1 MLNDYSGF
9 VPKEP
14 GVTSRTSLAAKAP
27 EERRRR
33 ILAAA
38 VEVLKEK
45 GFAGARI
52 ADIAAM
58 AGTSPALVVYH
69 FKTLD
74 GALAEALGSV
84 EDDFYTDLDQALPPQ
99 ATAVERLRVIGELG
113 CDTGPAVGNWA
124 LWMEVWV
131 RALRDGQARA
141 LRRALDAR
149 WRQTLRDCIDAGV
162 AEGAFRCADPQA
174 TAVRLAALMDGLAVQ
189 VALRDPDVPENRM
202 TDLWLESAAAELDVP
217 LRQLIK
223 TKRRPTTKRP

>member
-1 MLNDYSGF
+1 MAPS
-9 VPKEP
+9 E
-14 GVTSRTSLAAKAP
+14 SLAAKAP

-38 VEVLKEK
+38 VEVLKDK
-45 GFAGARI
+45 GFSGARI
-52 ADIAAM
+52 ADIASV

-74 GALAEALGSV
+74 GALAEALGSI
-84 EDDFYTDLDQALPPQ
+84 EDDFYDDLAHALPPH
-99 ATAVERLRVIGELG
+99 ATAIDRLRVIGVLG

-149 WRQTLRDCIDAGV
+149 WRQTLREVIDVGITD
-162 AEGAFRCADPQA
+162 GTFTCADPQA
-174 TAVRLAALMDGLAVQ
+174 SVVRLAALMDGLAVQ
-189 VALRDPDVPENRM
+189 VALRDPDVPEDRM
-202 TDLWLESAAAELDVP
+202 TDLWLESAAAELGLPATALVP
-217 LRQLIK
+217 ATRAP
-223 TKRRPTTKRP
+223 TKRRAARARRPQPPVDA

>member
-1 MLNDYSGF
+1 MA
-9 VPKEP
+9 
-14 GVTSRTSLAAKAP
+14 SRASLAAKDP

-38 VEVLKEK
+38 VEVLKDK

-52 ADIAAM
+52 ADVAAV

-84 EDDFYTDLDQALPPQ
+84 EDDFYTDLEHALPPR
-99 ATAVERLRVIGELG
+99 ASAVERLRVMGELG

-141 LRRALDAR
+141 LRRALDMR
-149 WRQTLRDCIDAGV
+149 WRQMLREVVDAGV
-162 AEGAFRCADPQA
+162 AEGSFTCTDPAA
-174 TAVRLAALMDGLAVQ
+174 TVVRLAALMDGLAVQ
-189 VALRDPDVPENRM
+189 VALHDPDVPEERM
-202 TDLWLESAAAELDVP
+202 SDLWLEAAAAELGVP
-217 LRQLIK
+217 ARQLIK
-223 TKRRPTTKRP
+223 TRRRTPALRAKAR

>member
-1 MLNDYSGF
+1 M
-9 VPKEP
+9 
-14 GVTSRTSLAAKAP
+14 TSRTSLAAKAP

-84 EDDFYTDLDQALPPQ
+84 EDDFYTDLAQALPPK
-99 ATAVERLRVIGELG
+99 AGAVERLRVIGELG
-113 CDTGPAVGNWA
+113 CDTGPAVGNWS

-149 WRQTLRDCIDAGV
+149 WRQTLRECIDAGV
-162 AEGAFRCADPQA
+162 AEGSFRCADAQA

-189 VALRDPDVPENRM
+189 VALRDPEVPEDRM
-202 TDLWLESAAAELDVP
+202 TDLWLESAAAELDIP

-223 TKRRPTTKRP
+223 TKRRPPSKRP

>member
-1 MLNDYSGF
+1 M
-9 VPKEP
+9 
-14 GVTSRTSLAAKAP
+14 TTRTSLAAKAP

-38 VEVLKEK
+38 VEVLKDK

-52 ADIAAM
+52 ADIASV

-74 GALAEALGSV
+74 GALAEALGSI
-84 EDDFYTDLDQALPPQ
+84 EDDFYDDLARALPPK
-99 ATAVERLRVIGELG
+99 ATAVSRLRVIGELG

-131 RALRDGQARA
+131 RALRDSQARA

-149 WRQTLRDCIDAGV
+149 WRQTLREVIDVGIS
-162 AEGAFRCADPQA
+162 EGSFSCEDPQA
-174 TAVRLAALMDGLAVQ
+174 SVVRLAALMDGLAVQ
-189 VALRDPDVPENRM
+189 VALHDPDVPEERM
-202 TDLWLESAAAELDVP
+202 TDLWLESAAAELGIPV
-217 LRQLIK
+217 
-223 TKRRPTTKRP
+223 RRLVRSRRRTASPRAKAR

>member
-1 MLNDYSGF
+1 M
-9 VPKEP
+9 
-14 GVTSRTSLAAKAP
+14 TSRTSLAAKAP

-38 VEVLKEK
+38 VEVLKDK

-84 EDDFYTDLDQALPPQ
+84 EDDFYTDLDQALPPK

-162 AEGAFRCADPQA
+162 AEGSFRCADPQE

-189 VALRDPDVPENRM
+189 VALRDPDVPEERM
-202 TDLWLESAAAELDVP
+202 TDLWRESAAAERDVP

-223 TKRRPTTKRP
+223 TKRRPARKRP

>member
-1 MLNDYSGF
+1 LS
-9 VPKEP
+9 
-14 GVTSRTSLAAKAP
+14 SRTSLAAKAP

-84 EDDFYTDLDQALPPQ
+84 EDDFYTDLAQALPPK
-99 ATAVERLRVIGELG
+99 ASAVERLRVIGELG

-149 WRQTLRDCIDAGV
+149 WRQTLRECIDAGV
-162 AEGAFRCADPQA
+162 AEGAFRCADAQA

-189 VALRDPDVPENRM
+189 VALRDPDVPEDRM
-202 TDLWLESAAAELDVP
+202 TDLWLESAAAELDIP
-217 LRQLIK
+217 LRLLLT
-223 TKRRPTTKRP
+223 TKRRPPAARP

>member
-1 MLNDYSGF
+1 MSG
-9 VPKEP
+9 
-14 GVTSRTSLAAKAP
+14 SASLAAKAP

-38 VEVLKEK
+38 VEVLKDK
-45 GFAGARI
+45 GFEGARI
-52 ADIAAM
+52 ADVARV

-84 EDDFYTDLDQALPPQ
+84 EDDFYDDLAHALPPK
-99 ATAVERLRVIGELG
+99 ASAVERLRVLGELG

-149 WRQTLRDCIDAGV
+149 WRQTLSEVIDAGLK
-162 AEGAFRCADPQA
+162 EGAFTCTDPQA
-174 TAVRLAALMDGLAVQ
+174 SVVRLAALMDGLAVQ
-189 VALRDPDVPENRM
+189 VALRDPDVPEERM
-202 TDLWLESAAAELDVP
+202 IDLWLESAAAELGVP
-217 LRQLIK
+217 VRLLIK
-223 TKRRPTTKRP
+223 TKRRAPAPRGKPR

>member
-1 MLNDYSGF
+1 MTDASA
-9 VPKEP
+9 
-14 GVTSRTSLAAKAP
+14 LAAKDP

-52 ADIAAM
+52 ADVAAA

-74 GALAEALGSV
+74 GALAEAVGSV
-84 EDDFYTDLDQALPPQ
+84 EDDFYDDLARQLPPR
-99 ATAVERLRVIGELG
+99 ATALERLRLIGELG
-113 CDTGPAVGNWA
+113 ADTGPAVGNWA

-131 RALRDGQARA
+131 RALRDSQARA

-149 WRQTLRDCIDAGV
+149 WRQTLREVIDAGI
-162 AEGAFRCADPQA
+162 AEGAFTCADPQA

-189 VALRDPDVPENRM
+189 VSLRDPDVPEERL
-202 TDLWLESAAAELDVP
+202 TGLWLEAAAAELGLTVE
-217 LRQLIK
+217 QV
-223 TKRRPTTKRP
+223 TGRRRRVRKASPPSR

>member
-1 MLNDYSGF
+1 MTARS
-9 VPKEP
+9 
-14 GVTSRTSLAAKAP
+14 TLAAKAP

-38 VEVLKEK
+38 VEVLKDK

-52 ADIAAM
+52 ADIAAV

-74 GALAEALGSV
+74 GALAEALASV
-84 EDDFYTDLDQALPPQ
+84 EDDFYTDLAQAIPPR
-99 ATAVERLRVIGELG
+99 ATAVERLRILGELG

-149 WRQTLRDCIDAGV
+149 WRQTLREVIDAGV
-162 AEGAFRCADPQA
+162 AEGSFTCADPDA
-174 TAVRLAALMDGLAVQ
+174 AAVRLAALMDGLAVQ
-189 VALRDPDVPENRM
+189 AALRDPDVPEERM
-202 TDLWLESAAAELDVP
+202 SELWLQSAAAELGVP
-217 LRQLIK
+217 LRRLVRA
-223 TKRRPTTKRP
+223 RRPHAR

>member
-1 MLNDYSGF
+1 MNPPS
-9 VPKEP
+9 
-14 GVTSRTSLAAKAP
+14 SLAAKDP

-52 ADIAAM
+52 ADVAAA

-74 GALAEALGSV
+74 AALAEAVGTV
-84 EDDFYTDLDQALPPQ
+84 EDDFYDDLARLLPPR
-99 ATAVERLRVIGELG
+99 ASALDRLRLIGELG
-113 CDTGPAVGNWA
+113 SDTGPAVGNWA

-131 RALRDGQARA
+131 RAVRDAQTRA

-149 WRQTLRDCIDAGV
+149 WRQTLREVIDAGIT
-162 AEGAFRCADPQA
+162 RLWPQA
-174 TAVRLAALMDGLAVQ
+174 GSDSKEALALCEEKGVPVIHGACVMMYVQPVQSVHRFHRGIWTVCGLLQ
-189 VALRDPDVPENRM
+189 D
-202 TDLWLESAAAELDVP
+202 
-217 LRQLIK
+217 
-223 TKRRPTTKRP
+223 

>member
-1 MLNDYSGF
+1 MA
-9 VPKEP
+9 P
-14 GVTSRTSLAAKAP
+14 TTSLAAKDP

-69 FKTLD
+69 FTTLD

-84 EDDFYTDLDQALPPQ
+84 EDDFYVDWERALPPR
-99 ATAVERLRVIGELG
+99 AGAVERLRVLGELG

-149 WRQTLRDCIDAGV
+149 WRALLREVIDAGI
-162 AEGAFRCADPQA
+162 ADGTFTCADPQA
-174 TAVRLAALMDGLAVQ
+174 TVVRLAALMDGLAVQ
-189 VALRDPDVPENRM
+189 VSLRDPDVPEDQM
-202 TDLWLESAAAELDVP
+202 TRLWLESAAVELGIAS
-217 LRQLIK
+217 RQLV
-223 TKRRPTTKRP
+223 TARRRTTRSRTSAR

>member
-1 MLNDYSGF
+1 MSA
-9 VPKEP
+9 
-14 GVTSRTSLAAKAP
+14 RASLAAKAP

-52 ADIAAM
+52 ADVASM

-84 EDDFYTDLDQALPPQ
+84 EDDFYTDLEHALPPK
-99 ATAVERLRVIGELG
+99 ASAVERLRILGELG
-113 CDTGPAVGNWA
+113 CDTGPAVGNWS

-149 WRQTLRDCIDAGV
+149 WRQMLRDVIDSGT
-162 AEGAFRCADPQA
+162 AEGVFTCSDPQA
-174 TAVRLAALMDGLAVQ
+174 TVVRLAALMDGLAVQ
-189 VALRDPDVPENRM
+189 VALRDPDVPEERM
-202 TDLWLESAAAELDVP
+202 SDLWLESAAVELGIP
-217 LRQLIK
+217 SRLLIK
-223 TKRRPTTKRP
+223 TRRRTPALRAKSR

>member
-1 MLNDYSGF
+1 M
-9 VPKEP
+9 
-14 GVTSRTSLAAKAP
+14 TTRTSLAAKAP

-38 VEVLKEK
+38 VEVLKDK

-52 ADIAAM
+52 ADVASV

-74 GALAEALGSV
+74 GALAEALGSI
-84 EDDFYTDLDQALPPQ
+84 EDDFYDDLARALPPK

-131 RALRDGQARA
+131 RALRDSQARA

-149 WRQTLRDCIDAGV
+149 WRQTLREVIDVGIS
-162 AEGAFRCADPQA
+162 EGSFSCEDPQA
-174 TAVRLAALMDGLAVQ
+174 SVVRLAALMDGLAVQ
-189 VALRDPDVPENRM
+189 VALHDPDVPEERM
-202 TDLWLESAAAELDVP
+202 TDLWLESAAAELGIPV
-217 LRQLIK
+217 
-223 TKRRPTTKRP
+223 RRLVRSRRRAASPRPKSR

>member
-1 MLNDYSGF
+1 MTDASA
-9 VPKEP
+9 
-14 GVTSRTSLAAKAP
+14 LAAKDP

-52 ADIAAM
+52 ADVAAA

-74 GALAEALGSV
+74 GALAEAVGSV
-84 EDDFYTDLDQALPPQ
+84 EDAFYDDLARQLPPR
-99 ATAVERLRVIGELG
+99 ATALERLRLIGELG
-113 CDTGPAVGNWA
+113 ADTGPAVGNWA

-131 RALRDGQARA
+131 RALRDSQARA

-149 WRQTLRDCIDAGV
+149 WRQTLREVIDAGV
-162 AEGAFRCADPQA
+162 AEGTFTCADPQA

-189 VALRDPDVPENRM
+189 VSLRDPDVPEERL
-202 TDLWLESAAAELDVP
+202 TGLWLEAAAAELGITMDQITG
-217 LRQLIK
+217 RR
-223 TKRRPTTKRP
+223 RRPRTASPPAR

>member
-1 MLNDYSGF
+1 MTGAS
-9 VPKEP
+9 
-14 GVTSRTSLAAKAP
+14 SLGAKDP

-52 ADIAAM
+52 ADVAAA

-74 GALAEALGSV
+74 GALAEAVGSV
-84 EDDFYTDLDQALPPQ
+84 EDDFYDDLARALPPR
-99 ATAVERLRVIGELG
+99 ATPLERLRLIGELG
-113 CDTGPAVGNWA
+113 ADTGPAVGNWA

-131 RALRDGQARA
+131 RALRDSQARA

-149 WRQTLRDCIDAGV
+149 WRQTLREVIDAGV
-162 AEGAFRCADPQA
+162 ADGTFTCADPQA

-189 VALRDPDVPENRM
+189 VSLHDPDVPEARL
-202 TDLWLESAAAELDVP
+202 TGLWLESAAAELGLRPQDVTGRP
-217 LRQLIK
+217 
-223 TKRRPTTKRP
+223 RRSRRAAAPGP

>member
-1 MLNDYSGF
+1 L
-9 VPKEP
+9 
-14 GVTSRTSLAAKAP
+14 TSRTSLAAKAP

-84 EDDFYTDLDQALPPQ
+84 EDDFYTDLAQALPPK
-99 ATAVERLRVIGELG
+99 AGAVERLRVIGELG
-113 CDTGPAVGNWA
+113 CDTGPAVGNWS

-149 WRQTLRDCIDAGV
+149 WRQTLRECIDAGV
-162 AEGAFRCADPQA
+162 AEGSFRCADAQA

-189 VALRDPDVPENRM
+189 VALRDPEVPEDRM
-202 TDLWLESAAAELDVP
+202 TDLWLESAAAELDIP

-223 TKRRPTTKRP
+223 TKRRPPAKRS